1 MKKVIRL
8 TENDLGFVIKRII
21 SESIK
26 HNDIINA
33 NNKIT
38 GMSNYIIKRLEGKGF
53 VIEKN
58 SVQPWLNLY
67 AAEMNK
73 KSRQIYDLINQNKPV
88 ENIGEIYIST
98 FVNSF
103 HQKFAEE
110 FNWAKKKLVRH
121 TVEKEK
127 MEPYFR
133 GAWNIIL
140 NVMMGAVESLPIEE
154 IKIDKIRK
162 YINNNKERF
171 SFDLVNFAMKEIY
184 G

>member
-8 TENDLGFVIKRII
+8 TESDLGFVIKQII

-26 HNDIINA
+26 LNDIINA
-33 NNKIT
+33 NNKMK
-38 GMSNYIIKRLEGKGF
+38 GMSDFIIKRLEGKGL

-58 SVQPWLNLY
+58 SIQPWINLY
-67 AAEMNK
+67 VDEMNK

-88 ENIGEIYIST
+88 EYISQIYIST
-98 FVNSF
+98 FISFF

-121 TVEKEK
+121 TVETEK
-127 MEPYFR
+127 MESYF
-133 GAWNIIL
+133 GGIWQIPIQ
-140 NVMMGAVESLPIEE
+140 VMYAAVDSLPIDE
-154 IKIDKIRK
+154 IKKEKIK
-162 YINNNKERF
+162 KNMFNKKFTF
-171 SFDLVNFAMKEIY
+171 STDLVNYAMKEIY